1 MKTVRCAGRKR
12 RTSTVNT
19 PHPLPSDFAGPLA
32 GAVRRIQ
39 PFGSA
44 VLWFDEVASTNDVAI
59 RHAEGDEAEGL
70 LVLADS
76 QSAGRGRRGRQ
87 WASPLGAGLYATV
100 LLRPE
105 PSVAALLT
113 LAAGVA
119 LADGIHAATGL
130 AVRVKWPNDIVTD
143 GGSAALGRKLA
154 GILAEGGTSA
164 AGPWVA
170 LGFGI
175 NVLPAS
181 YPPDVAARAGAL
193 ETELGRTVD
202 RPALLVECLAA
213 LAARYADLRD
223 RRHGAVL
230 AAWRARA
237 AATLGRSVEWDTE
250 DGVRRG
256 VAHDIDETG
265 ALLVQS
271 GGAVRRVI
279 AGEVRW
285 L

>member
-1 MKTVRCAGRKR
+1 M
-12 RTSTVNT
+12 NT
-19 PHPLPSDFAGPLA
+19 PHPLPSEFAGPLA
-32 GAVRRIQ
+32 GAAPRIH
-39 PFGSA
+39 PFAST

-59 RHAEGDEAEGL
+59 RYAEAGETEGL

-87 WASPLGAGLYATV
+87 WASPPGAGLYATV

-105 PSVAALLT
+105 PFMTALLT

-119 LADGIHAATGL
+119 LAEGIQAATGL
-130 AVRVKWPNDIVTD
+130 TVRVKWPNDITAD
-143 GGSAALGRKLA
+143 GGGSAIGRKLA

-164 AGPWVA
+164 WGPWVA

-193 ETELGRTVD
+193 EAELGRPVD

-213 LAARYADLRD
+213 LAARYADLRA

-230 AAWRARA
+230 DAWRARA
-237 AATLGRSVEWDTE
+237 AATLGRSVEWDTD
-250 DGVRRG
+250 DGVGRG

-265 ALLVQS
+265 ALLVHS

-279 AGEVRW
+279 SGEVRW